1 MADLASLADAL
12 TWFAVFLFS
21 TTLHEASHALAAM
34 RLGDRTAYH
43 GGQVTLDPLPHIR
56 RHPFGMV
63 VLPLLSAVLT
73 GWPIGF
79 ASAPYDPAWA
89 DRFPRRA
96 AMMALAGPAA
106 NLLLALL
113 AAVALRAGEGSGHF
127 YAPARIEFG
136 LLAAS
141 ELGATWDLVA
151 RFTSVLFSMNLLLCV
166 FNLLPF
172 APLDGSGAIT
182 LFMQPA
188 TARRYQEFLRT
199 TPMLSW
205 IGLMVAWQLAD
216 LVFRPLFSAAVNL
229 LYPGVRYS

>member
-1 MADLASLADAL
+1 MADLATLADAL

-34 RLGDRTAYH
+34 RLGDRTAYQ
-43 GGQVTLDPLPHIR
+43 GGQVTLDPRPHIR

-63 VLPLLSAVLT
+63 VLPLMSAVLT

-89 DRFPRRA
+89 DRHPHRA
-96 AMMALAGPAA
+96 AVMALAGPAA

-113 AAVALRAGEGSGHF
+113 AAVALRAGEASGYF
-127 YAPARIEFG
+127 YAPVKIEFG
-136 LLAAS
+136 LVAAS
-141 ELGATWDLVA
+141 ALGATWDMVA
-151 RFTSVLFSMNLLLCV
+151 RFTSVFFSMNLLLCV

-172 APLDGSGAIT
+172 APLDGSAAIT

-188 TARRYQEFLRT
+188 TARRYQNFLRA
-199 TPMLSW
+199 TPMLGW
-205 IGLMVAWQLAD
+205 LGLVLAWQMAD

-229 LYPGVRYS
+229 IYPGVTYS